1 MLRDAGGFT
10 LIELLV
16 VLLILGILATIALPA
31 FIGQRAKGQDTE
43 ARATVRTVAVALE
56 THYTDENTYDAT
68 MAELIAIEPAISEA
82 TPDLDVTGDDDTFT
96 IEEKSASGTVFTLS
110 RAPDGTL
117 TRTCT
122 AGGHGLCRAGGS
134 W

>member
-110 RAPDGTL
+110 RAPDGML